1 MTKSQWISVRTAVVE
16 AARELASNGLVSGSN
31 GNVSVRIDQQGSPPL
46 IAITP
51 MGIPYSD
58 LKDRDIVVCDY
69 ELDVVEGELVPSSE
83 SLLHVGIYSRR
94 EDVRA
99 IVHTHPLH
107 SGVMA
112 VTGEEIPVLLDEMA
126 VSLGGP
132 VKVSNYAFPATQE
145 LADNVFEALGDRAA
159 AIIRNHGAIGVG
171 GDLRQA
177 LNACILTERVAYVFY
192 TASLLGKVNPLPD
205 DAVQREI
212 AVYRMRRGLP
222 SR

>member
-1 MTKSQWISVRTAVVE
+1 MRTAVAE
-16 AARELASNGLVSGSN
+16 AARKLETSGLVSGSN
-31 GNVSVRIDQQGSPPL
+31 GNVSVRIDQDGSPPL

-58 LKDRDIVVCDY
+58 LKDKDVVVCDY
-69 ELDVVEGELVPSSE
+69 ELDIVEGELVPSSE
-83 SLLHVGIYSRR
+83 SLLHVGIYVRR
-94 EDVRA
+94 PDVGA

-107 SGVMA
+107 SSVMA

-126 VSLGGP
+126 ISLGGP
-132 VKVSNYAFPATQE
+132 IKVSDYAFPGTQD
-145 LADNVFEALGDRAA
+145 LADNVLNALGDRAA
-159 AIIRNHGAIGVG
+159 AIIRNHGAVGVG

-192 TASLLGKVNPLPD
+192 KASVLGKVNPLPN

-222 SR
+222 DR